1 MNHLDDP
8 AVVADPD
15 NDKLIYRWELIPE
28 PTQLSTGV
36 DFEARPKS
44 IDGLVTPGEN
54 GNATFKA
61 PDSEGA
67 YRLFVYIMDG
77 NNNVATANVP
87 FFIKK

>member
-1 MNHLDDP
+1 MKHLDDP

-15 NDKLIYRWELIPE
+15 NKKLIYCWELMPE
-28 PTQLSTGV
+28 PTQLSTGG

-44 IDGLVTPGEN
+44 VDGLVTPEEN

-61 PDSEGA
+61 PGKEGA

-87 FFIKK
+87 FYVK